1 MATQVAPPGYNP
13 ESSLLQG
20 GTAPIVAMRGGGS
33 GSPPT
38 PDYNATASLLQGG
51 TGVIEA
57 VKGGGKAGVVFAP
70 QLVEERT
77 YSKTAPPKNVV
88 RASRSYTLEIYGLK
102 AEKSNLALETD
113 LSIRQRRLMRY
124 VGQEKQ
130 TRLITSTGTLNQP
143 DGQFAYTGYPKY
155 GDCRPSLP
163 LNFFDVM
170 ARKVHFMDSKAH
182 IVWIIP
188 NIRGNKDVFDAIYNK
203 IIENGLLPGKEHV
216 LVFTGVFYPDTPNE
230 TSLFLFDEILKLKE
244 KNPGQVFVVSTPD
257 SSLLKNGCYILE
269 NTYAMK
275 STLAKQQG
283 KNKEVPTFFE
293 PEVLV
298 FPHEN
303 IVVRSV
309 QMPISAESRVSV
321 GLLLRKKVAGKS
333 FYVKGEAGRKAEP
346 APESLEN
353 YTTVLS
359 DPRQPETKAWPPK
372 SQQTIRCPADMDCQE
387 FELGFPLEKLGT
399 SIFLNLLE
407 TKLYLFHIT
416 SEKIPYFTGP
426 KEGEAEE
433 EKEEEEEPV
442 EQEEEEEEIE
452 LVPEPVPVIA
462 NLNVPKIPK
471 GFYKEDPSA
480 VSSSSTVTFPVGGFT
495 FTVRVPASPAN
506 NDPIRI
512 DWLNERF
519 TKSEADLL
527 NALQLTPSILQK
539 VYSSGRKWHVS
550 NFLAS
555 LALSNCFKESQLLLK
570 SECYNARRFLRAVAL
585 EVQKECLNK
594 ATKEWG
600 KPSKGFIK
608 TTKNEEPMEE
618 ELQSTSTLQPINNN
632 ELPSTSTLQPF
643 NNTNQEEEELLSVSQ
658 SQPQAVVGITSS
670 RSLNDLTKNMR
681 NLQIDSTPVTQQSVL
696 AYEPPKSVTQQSVVS
711 YEAQKPVTQQSVVS
725 YEAQKPVTQ
734 QSVVSYEAQKPV
746 TQAQT
751 FSYIPRNIRS
761 LSIDDTAPTA
771 RISSGIRNLSIV

>member
-1 MATQVAPPGYNP
+1 MATQVAPGYNP
-13 ESSLLQG
+13 EVSLLQG
-20 GTAPIVAMRGGGS
+20 GTAPIKPMLGGGG

-57 VKGGGKAGVVFAP
+57 VKGGGFAKGGAKAGVAFAP

-77 YSKTAPPKNVV
+77 YSKTAPAKNVV

-102 AEKSNLALETD
+102 AEKSNLGLETD

-124 VGQEKQ
+124 IGQEKQ
-130 TRLITSTGTLNQP
+130 TRLITSTATLNQA

-170 ARKVHFMDSKAH
+170 ARKVHFMNAKAH
-182 IVWIIP
+182 IVWIVP
-188 NIRGNKDVFDAIYNK
+188 NIRGNKEVFDSIYNR

-293 PEVLV
+293 PDVLV

-303 IVVRSV
+303 ILVRSV

-321 GLLLRKKVAGKS
+321 GLLLRKKVAEKS

-372 SQQTIRCPADMDCQE
+372 SQQTIRCPADMDCHD
-387 FELGFPLEKLGT
+387 FELGFPLEKLGS

-433 EKEEEEEPV
+433 EEEEEEEEPV
-442 EQEEEEEEIE
+442 EEEEEEIE
-452 LVPEPVPVIA
+452 LVPEPVPIVA

-506 NDPIRI
+506 NDPVRI

-550 NFLAS
+550 NFLAA
-555 LALSNCFKESQLLLK
+555 LALSNCFKESKLLLN

-585 EVQKECLNK
+585 EVQKQCLNR

-600 KPSKGFIK
+600 TPSKGFIK
-608 TTKNEEPMEE
+608 TTKNEEPEE
-618 ELQSTSTLQPINNN
+618 KKNEDELESTSTLEPINNN
-632 ELPSTSTLQPF
+632 ELPSTSTLEPF
-643 NNTNQEEEELLSVSQ
+643 NNTVNQEEEEEDLSFV

-670 RSLNDLTKNMR
+670 RLNNLAKNMR
-681 NLQIDSTPVTQQSVL
+681 SLQIDTTPLQQR
-696 AYEPPKSVTQQSVVS
+696 TVS
-711 YEAQKPVTQQSVVS
+711 FQNQKPVTQQQQTLS
-725 YEAQKPVTQ
+725 YV
-734 QSVVSYEAQKPV
+734 
-746 TQAQT
+746 
-751 FSYIPRNIRS
+751 PRNIRS
-761 LSIDDTAPTA
+761 LSIDDTTPIA
-771 RISSGIRNLSIV
+771 RISSGLRNLSIL